1 MPRAAAP
8 PSPSTSPPVRLDLF
22 ADIAILGVALWWLAR
37 LASFASGARY
47 MTDECFHAYMAEWIA
62 GHGALPDRIPGLYSG
77 FAYYYPPLFHLLG
90 AGVAALFGDHAFRF
104 VNVLVSA
111 LLVVAL
117 YWGCRV
123 LGARAAGR
131 WAVALA
137 AANLWLSVHAVR
149 LYVEQLTALL
159 AAGAVLLILNL
170 RRTGRSRD
178 AAWLGIVVGLSLV
191 AKHSSLVLVGLVV
204 LVAITYAIRRQSAL
218 ARAYAMSAGIALLL
232 AAPMFIRNQVLY
244 GSPIYPALAPD
255 LHPLLYQ
262 LNKSTFTPNPA
273 SLYFQAAHY
282 TGWAIGLVAAA
293 GLAFAIVRRQ
303 WTLEV
308 GLLGFCLAIYIAA
321 PLQALLDA
329 RHLVPVIIAVALLGA
344 ILLNRALEDRQSWR
358 LAVDVALILTAVW
371 SVNTLQNPRLRLD
384 QPKDAMEVYRAVQEH
399 VREGEAVLSLY
410 TYDTFYYARRDATWP
425 IPWGQKTHPVEMFL
439 TANCDSVLAA
449 LRQHDLKWVLTT
461 RNFQDVPFNGANY
474 PGTFVNC
481 MSELYRQKRISAA
494 WVSNTTALIRVDSTH
509 SATPAGP

>member
-1 MPRAAAP
+1 MSHRAAP
-8 PSPSTSPPVRLDLF
+8 PTPSTPSSIRLDLL
-22 ADIAILGVALWWLAR
+22 ADIAILGIAVWWLSR
-37 LASFASGARY
+37 LTSFASGARY

-62 GHGALPDRIPGLYSG
+62 GHGALPERIPGLYSG

-90 AGVAALFGDHAFRF
+90 AGVAALFGDAAFKF

-111 LLVVAL
+111 LLVIAL

-131 WAVALA
+131 WAVALC

-170 RRTGRSRD
+170 RRTGQSRD
-178 AAWLGIVVGLSLV
+178 AAWLGIVAGLALV
-191 AKHSSLVLVGLVV
+191 AKHSSLVLVGLVI
-204 LVAITYAIRRQSAL
+204 LIAIAYAIRRQTGL
-218 ARAYAMSAGIALLL
+218 ARAYAMAAGIALLV
-232 AAPMFIRNQVLY
+232 AAPMFIRNQLLY

-255 LHPLLYQ
+255 LDPLLYQ

-282 TGWAIGLVAAA
+282 TGWVIGLVAAA

-308 GLLGFCLAIYIAA
+308 GILGFCLAVYLAA

-329 RHLVPVIIAVALLGA
+329 RHLLPVIVAVALLGA
-344 ILLNRALEDRQSWR
+344 ILLDRALEGRRGLR
-358 LAVDVALILTAVW
+358 LAVDAALIVAAVW
-371 SVNTLQNPRLRLD
+371 CVSRLPNPRLRLD
-384 QPKDAMEVYRAVQEH
+384 QPLEAMEVYRAVQEH
-399 VREGEAVLSLY
+399 VPEGEAVLSLY

-449 LRQHDLKWVLTT
+449 FRQHDLKWVLTT
-461 RNFQDVPFNGANY
+461 RGFQDVPFNGANY

-494 WVSNTTALIRVDSTH
+494 WVSNTTALIRLSARDS
-509 SATPAGP
+509 AAAGSP